1 MSRRD
6 PDPPAVVSF
15 ASSLLRA
22 PSAAA
27 SRCGANETTAGPP
40 TEGPALD
47 VVQSWFQAVISHPDG
62 VASGISADEAQRL
75 IGLGRDEL
83 ERIVRRSKTMTAS
96 ERVGIYAHAY
106 YARLL
111 ECLGECFPILR
122 RVLGPDLFEP
132 IAFEYL
138 QRYPSRS
145 YTLDRLGDRFARFLE
160 ENRAADAGE
169 PPAWPEMLADLARF
183 EHAVAR
189 VFDGPGLEGEP
200 PFAVETLQALGA
212 EGLASARL
220 IPSPSLRLLT
230 FRFPLND
237 LYTAA
242 RQAGEQDELD
252 FPAPGVEHLALCRR
266 DFVVRRHPVSRSE
279 YALLDAVL
287 AGATLGE
294 ALEKAAEAA
303 PSGGDLAHEIE
314 RSFAAWTAAG
324 FFRGVVRH
332 EGAESHS

>member
-1 MSRRD
+1 MSRED
-6 PDPPAVVSF
+6 SDPPPEE
-15 ASSLLRA
+15 L
-22 PSAAA
+22 
-27 SRCGANETTAGPP
+27 
-40 TEGPALD
+40 ALD

-62 VASGISADEAQRL
+62 VASGISSDEAQRL

-122 RVLGPDLFEP
+122 RVLGPELFEP

-145 YTLDRLGDRFARFLE
+145 YTLDRLGDRFAQFLE
-160 ENRAADAGE
+160 ENRAPDAGE

-183 EHAVAR
+183 EHAIAR
-189 VFDGPGLEGEP
+189 VFDGLGLEGEA
-200 PFAVETLQALGA
+200 PFSVEDLQAIGA
-212 EGLASARL
+212 ERLASARL
-220 IPSPSLRLLT
+220 IPAPSLRLLT

-242 RQAGEQDELD
+242 RRAEEDEELD
-252 FPAPGVEHLALCRR
+252 FPAPGIEYVALCRR
-266 DFVVRRHPVSRSE
+266 DFVVLRHPLSPME
-279 YALLDAVL
+279 YRLLEAIIG
-287 AGATLGE
+287 GATVGE
-294 ALEKAAEAA
+294 ALMLAVEETAEVADE
-303 PSGGDLAHEIE
+303 GRDLSHEIE

-324 FFRGVVRH
+324 FFRGVARP
-332 EGAESHS
+332 EGA

>member
-1 MSRRD
+1 MSREDSEPR
-6 PDPPAVVSF
+6 
-15 ASSLLRA
+15 
-22 PSAAA
+22 
-27 SRCGANETTAGPP
+27 E
-40 TEGPALD
+40 EPALD
-47 VVQSWFQAVISHPDG
+47 VVQSWFQAVISHPEG
-62 VASGISADEAQRL
+62 VASGLSGDEAQRL

-83 ERIVRRSKTMTAS
+83 ERIVRRSHSLTAS

-122 RVLGPDLFEP
+122 RILGPDLFEP

-138 QRYPSRS
+138 QRHPSRS
-145 YTLDRLGDRFARFLE
+145 YTLDRLGDRFAQFLE
-160 ENRAADAGE
+160 ETRAPNAGD

-183 EHAVAR
+183 EHAIAR

-200 PFAVETLQALGA
+200 PFSVEALQALGA

-220 IPSPSLRLLT
+220 IPSPSLQLLT

-242 RQAGEQDELD
+242 RQAGEDDELEY
-252 FPAPGVEHLALCRR
+252 PVPGVEHLALCRR
-266 DFVVRRHPVSRSE
+266 DFVVRRHPLSQAE
-279 YALLDAVL
+279 YALLDAIL
-287 AGATLGE
+287 DGGTLRE
-294 ALEKAAEAA
+294 ALAKAAEVAA
-303 PSGGDLAHEIE
+303 SDADLAREVE

-324 FFRGVVRH
+324 FFRGVAPM
-332 EGAESHS
+332 EAP

>member
-1 MSRRD
+1 MSRK
-6 PDPPAVVSF
+6 
-15 ASSLLRA
+15 
-22 PSAAA
+22 
-27 SRCGANETTAGPP
+27 
-40 TEGPALD
+40 EGEPLAEEPALD

-83 ERIVRRSKTMTAS
+83 EQIVRRSKTMTAS
-96 ERVGIYAHAY
+96 ERIGIYAHAY

-122 RVLGPDLFEP
+122 RVMGPDLFEP

-145 YTLDRLGDRFARFLE
+145 YTLDRLGDRFAHFLE

-183 EHAVAR
+183 EHAIAR
-189 VFDGPGLEGEP
+189 VFDGPGMEGEA
-200 PFAVETLQALGA
+200 PFSVEDLQAIGA
-212 EGLASARL
+212 ESLASARL
-220 IPSPSLRLLT
+220 IPAPSLRLLT

-242 RQAGEQDELD
+242 RRAGEDDELD
-252 FPAPGVEHLALCRR
+252 FPAPGIEHVALCRR
-266 DFVVRRHPVSRSE
+266 DFVVRRYPLSPLEH
-279 YALLDAVL
+279 ALLEAIVG
-287 AGATLGE
+287 GATVGE
-294 ALEKAAEAA
+294 ALASGAEVAAE
-303 PSGGDLAHEIE
+303 GTDLSREIE
-314 RSFAAWTAAG
+314 RSFAVWTADG
-324 FFRGVVRH
+324 FFRGVEPS
-332 EGAESHS
+332 EGA

>member
-1 MSRRD
+1 MSRED
-6 PDPPAVVSF
+6 SDPP
-15 ASSLLRA
+15 
-22 PSAAA
+22 P
-27 SRCGANETTAGPP
+27 E
-40 TEGPALD
+40 EPALD

-62 VASGISADEAQRL
+62 VAGGISADEAQRL

-83 ERIVRRSKTMTAS
+83 ERIVRRSRTMTAS

-145 YTLDRLGDRFARFLE
+145 YTLDRLGDRFAQFLE

-169 PPAWPEMLADLARF
+169 PPDWPEMLADLARF
-183 EHAVAR
+183 EHAIAR
-189 VFDGPGLEGEP
+189 VFDGPGLEGES
-200 PFAVETLQALGA
+200 PFSPENLQAIGA
-212 EGLASARL
+212 ESLASARL

-242 RQAGEQDELD
+242 RRAEDDDELEY
-252 FPAPGVEHLALCRR
+252 PAPGIEHVALCRR
-266 DFVVRRHPVSRSE
+266 DFVVRRYPLSRWE
-279 YALLDAVL
+279 HALLDAIV
-287 AGATLGE
+287 AGATVGE
-294 ALEKAAEAA
+294 ALAKAAEVAA
-303 PSGGDLAHEIE
+303 EGSNLAQEIE

-324 FFRGVVRH
+324 FFRGVAPP
-332 EGAESHS
+332 EGA